1 MNQDDIDTPALIVDV
16 NILRRNIMEMAEFSK
31 RLGRKLRPHVKTHKV
46 PEIAWMQLRA
56 GSSGICVQKLGE
68 AEVMAESGISDIFI
82 SNEVVGRQKMIRLTR
97 LAEKVR
103 LMVAADDL
111 ENVMELGRSCRE
123 AGVEVG
129 VYVDVD
135 CGMHRTGV
143 APEKAW
149 EIAKKVT
156 EHEGLY
162 LVGVMGYEG
171 HAGAPINRDE
181 RNRLVDEA
189 VKATLRAVQIMK
201 SKGIEPA
208 EVSVGSSATV
218 KLSAQ
223 YDGVTELQPGMYV
236 FNDWYLV
243 EREAAS
249 VETCALHVLTTV
261 MSKTSPDRCVVDAGS
276 KSFHFDMGRYPV
288 CVGMEGVEMYRLS
301 EEHGWVRLSGKAPT
315 NVRLGD
321 RLEFIPYHVCPCVN
335 QFDKIYGVDG
345 VNVVNVWEI
354 KARGCVT

>member
-1 MNQDDIDTPALIVDV
+1 
-16 NILRRNIMEMAEFSK
+16 
-31 RLGRKLRPHVKTHKV
+31 
-46 PEIAWMQLRA
+46 
-56 GSSGICVQKLGE
+56 
-68 AEVMAESGISDIFI
+68 MAESGISDIFI

-149 EIAKKVT
+149 EIAEKVT

-218 KLSAQ
+218 RLSAQ

-276 KSFHFDMGRYPV
+276 KSFQFDMGRYPA
-288 CVGMEGVEMYRLS
+288 C
-301 EEHGWVRLSGKAPT
+301 
-315 NVRLGD
+315 
-321 RLEFIPYHVCPCVN
+321 F
-335 QFDKIYGVDG
+335 GVDG
-345 VNVVNVWEI
+345 VEM
-354 KARGCVT
+354 